1 LKPLNIQKEVAMTLR
16 GLLTALLVVTGA
28 GVDAKAFGQATQTYT
43 IPDGT
48 LVLARLETTLNS
60 RTNRQ
65 GDRFT
70 AKVTESIRVAGKE
83 VIPMGTTIEG
93 RVAEV
98 KTAGRVKGRSEM
110 NLSYERLIFP
120 NGVSETIVASQADLD
135 DKQKE
140 EIDRKE
146 GTIKGESSRK
156 RDAAEVG
163 GGAAVGAGIGA
174 IAGGGKGS
182 AIGAGVGGLIGLADS
197 MRRKGKEIEL
207 PAGTSFVIR
216 LDRPL
221 TITSTK

>member
-1 LKPLNIQKEVAMTLR
+1 MRKDIFQLFLLTV
-16 GLLTALLVVTGA
+16 GLLGFISELHA
-28 GVDAKAFGQATQTYT
+28 QATEVFT

-48 LVLARLETTLNS
+48 RIQARLETTLNS
-60 RTNRQ
+60 KTNRQ

-70 AKVTESIRVAGKE
+70 AKVVEAIIVSGKE
-83 VIPMGTTIEG
+83 VIPAGTTLEG

-120 NGVSETIVASQADLD
+120 NGVSETIVASQAELD
-135 DKQKE
+135 ETQKE
-140 EIDRKE
+140 EVDRKE

-156 RDAAEVG
+156 RDAAEIG
-163 GGAAVGAGIGA
+163 GGAAAGAGIGA
-174 IAGGGKGS
+174 IAGGAKGT

-197 MRRKGKEIEL
+197 MRRRGKEVEI
-207 PAGTSFVIR
+207 PAGTRFIIR

>member
-1 LKPLNIQKEVAMTLR
+1 MNRTLLSILSLGVVMLASREIQA
-16 GLLTALLVVTGA
+16 
-28 GVDAKAFGQATQTYT
+28 QATQSFT

-48 LVLARLETTLNS
+48 RIQARLETTLS
-60 RTNRQ
+60 SKTNRQ

-70 AKVTESIRVAGKE
+70 AKVTEAVMVAGKE
-83 VIPMGTTIEG
+83 VIPAGTTLEG
-93 RVAEV
+93 RVADV
-98 KTAGRVKGRSEM
+98 KNAGRVKGRSEM

-120 NGVSETIVASQADLD
+120 NGVSETIVASQAELD
-135 DKQKE
+135 ETQKE
-140 EIDRKE
+140 EVDRKE

-156 RDAAEVG
+156 RDAAEVA

-174 IAGGGKGS
+174 IAGGAKGT

-197 MRRKGKEIEL
+197 MRRKGKEVEI
-207 PAGTSFVIR
+207 PAGTRFVIR

>member
-1 LKPLNIQKEVAMTLR
+1 MRRCVLAF
-16 GLLTALLVVTGA
+16 LLSMGSLMML
-28 GVDAKAFGQATQTYT
+28 QATGLAQATESFT

-48 LVLARLETTLNS
+48 RILARLETTLSS

-70 AKVTESIRVAGKE
+70 AKVVEAIMVSGKE
-83 VIPMGTTIEG
+83 VIPAGTTLEG

-135 DKQKE
+135 ENEKE
-140 EIDRKE
+140 EVDRKE

-156 RDAAEVG
+156 RDAAEIG
-163 GGAAVGAGIGA
+163 GGAAAGAGIGA
-174 IAGGGKGS
+174 IAGGAKGS
-182 AIGAGVGGLIGLADS
+182 AIGAGVGSLIGLADS
-197 MRRKGKEIEL
+197 MRRKGKEVEL
-207 PAGTSFVIR
+207 PAGTRFVIR

>member
-1 LKPLNIQKEVAMTLR
+1 MISRRFLAGWGATAVF
-16 GLLTALLVVTGA
+16 GLHSWAL
-28 GVDAKAFGQATQTYT
+28 GQATQTYT

-48 LVLARLETTLNS
+48 KILSRLETALSS

-70 AKVTESIRVAGKE
+70 AKVTESILVSGKE
-83 VIPMGTTIEG
+83 VIPVGTTIEG

-98 KTAGRVKGRSEM
+98 KSAGHVKGRSEM

-135 DKQKE
+135 EKSKE

-207 PAGTSFVIR
+207 PAGTRFVIR